1 MSQSK
6 LREASEILREAS
18 ESIEGEP
25 AERLRTQADA
35 LADHADAERGPDHG
49 QVARHQEKLREIKAN
64 ADAVAEEIDRAYALC
79 NEYRET
85 VEGV

>member
-1 MSQSK
+1 MDQSK
-6 LREASEILREAS
+6 LRDASDVLRDAS
-18 ESIEGEP
+18 ESVEGET

-35 LADHADAERGPDHG
+35 LADHAEAERGPDHG
-49 QVARHQEKLREIKAN
+49 EVARYQETLREIKTDAPGI
-64 ADAVAEEIDRAYALC
+64 ADAIDRAYALC